1 MCIRDSKY
9 SESCYISFQIKE
21 LKIMNQSSFSSNQ
34 TRAEDIVDSYFECI
48 SECSIIDGH
57 QECITRCVEI
67 HLKGG
72 NKNE

>member
-1 MCIRDSKY
+1 MED
-9 SESCYISFQIKE
+9 
-21 LKIMNQSSFSSNQ
+21 LVFSSRQ
-34 TRAEDIVDSYFECI
+34 IIEKDTIDSYFECI
-48 SECSIIDGH
+48 SECSIVNGR

>member
-1 MCIRDSKY
+1 MDD
-9 SESCYISFQIKE
+9 
-21 LKIMNQSSFSSNQ
+21 MVFSSNQ
-34 TRAEDIVDSYFECI
+34 RIEKDIVDSYFECI
-48 SECSIIDGH
+48 SECNIINGH

>member
-1 MCIRDSKY
+1 MD
-9 SESCYISFQIKE
+9 E
-21 LKIMNQSSFSSNQ
+21 LFFSSNQ
-34 TRAEDIVDSYFECI
+34 ITEKDTVDSYFECI
-48 SECSIIDGH
+48 SECSIVDGH